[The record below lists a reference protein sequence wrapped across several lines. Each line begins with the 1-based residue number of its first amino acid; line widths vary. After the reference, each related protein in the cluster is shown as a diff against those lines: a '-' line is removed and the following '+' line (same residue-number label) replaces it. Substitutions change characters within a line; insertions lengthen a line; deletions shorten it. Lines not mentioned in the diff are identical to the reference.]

1 MLSPIAKIFRIILP
15 VYLALALL
23 SAGVIPSSSA
33 QAQRFPV
40 GSTDAGQSTSARGA
54 NQTVP
59 ALFISDIH
67 FDPFHDPGKAQQLL
81 TAPTS
86 HWAAILASAPMPNQQ
101 QAFDALQKQC
111 HAKGIDTPPAL
122 LQSSLAAMKARQP
135 DAKFMM
141 ISGDLVVH
149 DLPCRFQTLFPGA
162 STGDY
167 QAFVLKTISYV
178 LGELRASFPGMP
190 IYTALGNNDSGCE
203 DYKFDPN
210 SEFFA
215 KAGSIFALSLPAAAQ
230 QAIKKEFSAGGNY
243 SVLMAAPMKNTRL
256 VVLNDTLLSP
266 KYKTCDGKRDTRGP
280 DNEVLWLKKQLA
292 DARLIGQRVWVLGHI
307 PPGIDP
313 YSTVEKFKDVC
324 GGEDPVGFLSSTTIP
339 DLLVVYSDV
348 VKLGVFGHTHM
359 DEDRLLERGGG
370 SGHATADAG
379 VAVKVIPSI
388 TPVHGNN
395 PSFTIARVNPT
406 AAGIKDYTVIE
417 ASNQTGDDTKWELE
431 YNFAKA
437 YRQSEFSPAS
447 LKVMI
452 DKFKSDKVAVLPESE
467 TYLRS
472 YFVGDRSAQ
481 LSPFWMQYTCALNN
495 YSGKAYAACV
505 CHTGN

>member
-1 MLSPIAKIFRIILP
+1 MHPLIGKMIRLILP
-15 VYLALALL
+15 VYFVLDFFRL
-23 SAGVIPSSSA
+23 GVVSSSSA
-33 QAQRFPV
+33 QAQRFPA
-40 GSTDAGQSTSARGA
+40 GSTGASQSVSARSA

-67 FDPFHDPGKAQQLL
+67 FDPFHDPGKAQQLS
-81 TAPTS
+81 TSPTS
-86 HWAAILASAPMPNQQ
+86 QWTAILASASMPNQQ
-101 QAFDALQKQC
+101 QAFEALQKQC

-122 LQSSLAAMKARQP
+122 LQSSLEAMKVRQP

-149 DLPCRFQTLFPGA
+149 DFPCRFQTLFPGA
-162 STGDY
+162 SPADY

-203 DYKFDPN
+203 DYKFDPD

-215 KAGSIFALSLPAAAQ
+215 KAGSIFALGLPAAGK
-230 QAIKKEFSAGGNY
+230 QAMKKEFSAGGNY

-280 DNEVLWLKKQLA
+280 DDEVLWLKKQLA
-292 DARLIGQRVWVLGHI
+292 EARLIGQRVWVLGHI

-313 YSTVEKFKDVC
+313 YSTVAKFKDIC
-324 GGEDPVGFLSSTTIP
+324 GGEDPVMFLSSTTIP
-339 DLLVVYSDV
+339 DLMAEYSDV
-348 VKLGVFGHTHM
+348 VKLGIFGHTHM

-370 SGHATADAG
+370 SGHSTADSG

-388 TPVHGNN
+388 TPVHGNK
-395 PSFTIARVNPT
+395 PSFTVASVSPT
-406 AAGIKDYTVIE
+406 AASIKDYTVIE
-417 ASNQTGDDTKWELE
+417 ASNLTGDDTKWEPE

-437 YRQSEFSPAS
+437 YRQPEFSPAS
-447 LKVMI
+447 LKVLF
-452 DKFKSDKVAVLPESE
+452 DKFKSDNVAVLPESE

-472 YFVGDRSAQ
+472 YFAGDHAAQ
-481 LSPFWMQYTCALNN
+481 LIPFWMQYTCALNN
-495 YSGKAYAACV
+495 YTGKGYAACV